1 MADTPSTPYPLTMM
15 SIVEQ
20 QLVDIEIVT
29 IPGKKRAD
37 LRLKYQG
44 QTYHL
49 HQAFAEIKLAVAQQ
63 QWQQLKS
70 AHGDGYLLVREVGY
84 YSLWEMDGVNTQLNH
99 SPINVPKLAIETS
112 IELELQQASLCF
124 FQELWL
130 RLEDLIGSRQL
141 QSIANNLFIVVPRL
155 ESVLDLDRLLNLDPL
170 SSDRLEFWTDEDLIV
185 FDRQLDLL
193 TQQKLGRQFGAE
205 LVLDVIQSI
214 PEPLRGKLTGVRG
227 QG

>member
-1 MADTPSTPYPLTMM
+1 M

-37 LRLKYQG
+37 LRLTYQG

-49 HQAFAEIKLAVAQQ
+49 HQAFAEIKLAIAQQ
-63 QWQQLKS
+63 QWQQLKLVN
-70 AHGDGYLLVREVGY
+70 GDRYLLVREVGY
-84 YSLWEMDGVNTQLNH
+84 YSLWEMDGLGEKLHH
-99 SPINVPKLAIETS
+99 SPTDLPKLAIQIS

-141 QSIANNLFIVVPRL
+141 QLLANNLFTVVPHL
-155 ESVLDLDRLLNLDPL
+155 QSGLDLDRLLKLDPL
-170 SSDRLEFWTDEDLIV
+170 SGDRLELWTEEDLIV
-185 FDRQLDLL
+185 FDRQLERL
-193 TQQKLGRQFGAE
+193 TQQKLGKQFGAE
-205 LVLDVIQSI
+205 LVLDIIESL
-214 PEPLRGKLTGVRG
+214 PEQLRGKLGEVVSG
-227 QG
+227 KW

>member
-1 MADTPSTPYPLTMM
+1 MVDPPSTPYHLTMM

-29 IPGKKRAD
+29 IPGKKRSD
-37 LRLKYQG
+37 LRLNYQG
-44 QTYHL
+44 QTYYL
-49 HQAFAEIKLAVAQQ
+49 HQAFAEIKLAQAQQ
-63 QWQQLKS
+63 QWQQLTL
-70 AHGDGYLLVREVGY
+70 AHGDRYLLVREVGY
-84 YSLWEMDGVNTQLNH
+84 YSLWEIDGAGVQLDR
-99 SPINVPKLAIETS
+99 SPTNVPELAILQRR

-141 QSIANNLFIVVPRL
+141 KLLANNLFTVVPHL
-155 ESVLDLDRLLNLDPL
+155 QSGLDLDRLLNLDPL
-170 SSDRLEFWTDEDLIV
+170 SGDRLESWTEEELVI

-193 TQQKLGRQFGAE
+193 TQQKLGKQFGAE

-214 PEPLRGKLTGVRG
+214 PEQLQGKLLGVRG
-227 QG
+227 